1 MKIHAYF
8 TYLLV
13 TGLVLICAPGCGDD
27 GPTTVS
33 PRMVKSDLPRD
44 TATSLTDPVV
54 VAQVRGNHDFAFDAY
69 HGIADGTDHNVVYS
83 PYSVTTA
90 FGMQWAGALNQTADE
105 IADVM
110 GFVGSQDDVHRALGA
125 LDLYFDTIGA
135 EDPAIFR
142 LSVANAMWALPRV
155 ELQTPFLDV
164 LAQYYDA
171 GMYLLDFEG
180 DADGSRRTINAWVEQ
195 ETNHTIRDLLPADYN
210 DLLSR
215 AWLVLTNAIYF
226 KADWENEFNAT
237 ETSPGT
243 FHAPTGDVNAQM
255 MRQDSLSA
263 RYFAGAGF
271 EAVELPYKG
280 GHTTMLILVPEA
292 GGFDAFE
299 QTLDATAYL
308 DIVDQLAPE
317 TLSLRLPKFRYEL
330 ETRLDDTLKGLGM
343 ELAFDDRAD
352 FSGIHGGSAVPFFIG
367 AVVHKAFIALDEKG
381 TEAGAATAII
391 SANNCDGGLPVTV
404 DRPFLY
410 IIRELSTGTIL
421 FLGRVTDP
429 TK

>member
-1 MKIHAYF
+1 MKNAYV
-8 TYLLV
+8 THLLL
-13 TGLVLICAPGCGDD
+13 TGMLMVAAPGCGED
-27 GPTTVS
+27 GPAKVN
-33 PRMVKSDLPRD
+33 PRMVRSDLPRD
-44 TATSLTDPVV
+44 TSTAMTDPVV

-69 HGIADGTDHNVVYS
+69 HGIADGGSNNVVYS

-90 FGMQWAGALNQTADE
+90 FGMQWAGALGQTADE

-110 GFVGSQDDVHRALGA
+110 GFVGSQDDVHRSLGA

-135 EDPAIFR
+135 ENPSIFR
-142 LSVANAMWALPRV
+142 LSVANAMWALPKV

-164 LAQYYDA
+164 LARHYDA

-180 DADGSRRTINAWVEQ
+180 DPDGSRRTINAWVEQ

-210 DLLSR
+210 GMLSE

-226 KADWENEFNAT
+226 KADWENEFNAA
-237 ETSPGT
+237 ETAPGT
-243 FHAPTGDVNAQM
+243 FHAPTGDVNAEM
-255 MRQDSLSA
+255 MHHDTLAA
-263 RYFAGAGF
+263 RYFAGTGF

-280 GHTTMLILVPEA
+280 GHTAMLLLLPEA

-299 QTLDATAYL
+299 RTLDATAYL
-308 DIVDQLAPE
+308 DIVDQLTPE

-330 ETRLDDTLKGLGM
+330 ETRLDDTLKDLGM
-343 ELAFDDRAD
+343 ELAFDGRAD

-367 AVVHKAFIALDEKG
+367 AVVHKAFIALDEQG

-391 SANNCDGGLPVTV
+391 SVNNAAGGLSVTV

-410 IIRELSTGTIL
+410 VIRELDTGTIL

>member
-1 MKIHAYF
+1 MKIQACF
-8 TYLLV
+8 TYCLLTGILLV
-13 TGLVLICAPGCGDD
+13 SATGCGDD
-27 GPTTVS
+27 EPKKAN
-33 PRMVKSDLPRD
+33 PQMVKSDLPRD

-69 HGIADGTDHNVVYS
+69 HGIADGTDDNVVYS

-90 FGMQWAGALNQTADE
+90 FGMQWAGALGQTEAE

-125 LDLYFDTIGA
+125 LDLHFDTIGA
-135 EDPAIFR
+135 ENPALFR
-142 LSVANAMWALPRV
+142 LSVANAMWALPKV
-155 ELQTPFLDV
+155 ELQAPFLDV
-164 LAQYYDA
+164 LAAYYDA

-180 DADGSRRTINAWVEQ
+180 DPDGSRRTINAWVEQ
-195 ETNHTIRDLLPADYN
+195 ETNHTIRDLLPSQYN
-210 DLLSR
+210 DMLSE

-226 KADWENEFNAT
+226 KADWENEFNAA
-237 ETSPGT
+237 ETTLRT
-243 FHAPTGDVNAQM
+243 FHAPAGDVNAEM
-255 MRQDSLSA
+255 MYHDSLSA

-271 EAVELPYKG
+271 QAVELPYKG
-280 GHTTMLILVPEA
+280 GHTAMLILLPEA
-292 GGFDAFE
+292 GGIDAFE

-308 DIVDQLAPE
+308 EIVDQLAPE

-330 ETRLDDTLKGLGM
+330 ATRLDATLKGLGM
-343 ELAFDDRAD
+343 ALAFDGQAD
-352 FSGIHGGSAVPFFIG
+352 FSGIHGGSANPFFIG

-391 SANNCDGGLPVTV
+391 SVNNVSGGLSVNV

-410 IIRELSTGTIL
+410 AIRELSTGTIL